1 MLSYITPTISTTFI
15 LHIILSV
22 GRFLTEVGLLLH
34 GIIRESPRY
43 FSLIGPENENESLE
57 TYTNHLIQ
65 SFIDE
70 QVQYFPN
77 K

>member
-1 MLSYITPTISTTFI
+1 MFSYITPTISTSFI
-15 LHIILSV
+15 LYIILSV
-22 GRFLTEVGLLLH
+22 GRFLIEVGPLLH
-34 GIIRESPRY
+34 GIIQESPRY
-43 FSLIGPENENESLE
+43 FGLIGPENDNESLE
-57 TYTNHLIQ
+57 TYTNNLIQ